1 MLFLQADHSVEWA
14 TDKLGEGHHLVF
26 QKSDGNLVIYKDSEA
41 VWATYRTTGTPGLVV
56 MQDDGN
62 LVVYDAEHNPL
73 WASKDPCNRSVLTA
87 GDILRPGEKLCS
99 PNRAYTAIL
108 QHDGNFVIYKA
119 VS

>member
-1 MLFLQADHSVEWA
+1 MQADNSVQWA
-14 TDKLGEGHHLVF
+14 TNKLGEGHRLVF
-26 QKSDGNLVIYKDSEA
+26 QTDANMVVYGINNVV
-41 VWATYRTTGTPGLVV
+41 VWADNKLGKPGRLV

-62 LVVYDAEHNPL
+62 LVVYDADNNPL